1 MLGKAQICYSIIAN
15 FRIIRLLITCAFQM
29 TIMRRFEKMIGCV
42 RLALIYFVSGIGG
55 YLASA
60 SFVPYMVN

>member
-1 MLGKAQICYSIIAN
+1 
-15 FRIIRLLITCAFQM
+15 
-29 TIMRRFEKMIGCV
+29 MRRFEKMIGCV

-60 SFVPYMVN
+60 SFVPYMVCYSILRKFLLLFSLKSVQLEAKVECWAL